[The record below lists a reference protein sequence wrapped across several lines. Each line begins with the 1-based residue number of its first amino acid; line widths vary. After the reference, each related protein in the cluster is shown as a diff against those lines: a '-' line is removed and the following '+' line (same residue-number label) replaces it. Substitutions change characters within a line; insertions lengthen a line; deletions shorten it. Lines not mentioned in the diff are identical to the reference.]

1 MDAPSQTS
9 GSTSAARRTSAPG
22 LSRNAL
28 RAWILLHK
36 WTSLVC
42 TAFLLVLCLTGLP
55 LIFHEELEDL
65 MGHSATLEAVAPG
78 TVPPTLDA
86 VVGGVLAQRP
96 GEVVQSLL
104 FEPDRPVVIVATA
117 PRVDG
122 SPREAH
128 MQPVDLRTG
137 KLAPPPPQREG
148 FIWFVHE
155 LHVRMFLG
163 LPGTLFLGAMGL
175 LFLAA
180 TVSGVVIYAPFMRKL
195 AFGAVR
201 TGQSRRLVWLD
212 LHNLLGIAT
221 AGWLLVVGVTG
232 VFNSLDEPLAHQW
245 RNGQLADMRAPYADA
260 PPLARLG
267 SLDAAVATARRAS
280 PDMEP
285 SVIAYPGSFFA
296 TPHHYNVFMRGAS
309 PVTERLLKPTLVDA
323 ETAVLTDTRDMPLHI
338 RALFLARPLHFG
350 DYAGLPLKVVWALLD
365 IVAIVVLVSGL
376 YLWWARAR
384 VPSAKRADDLISR
397 YGAEGAQ

>member
-1 MDAPSQTS
+1 MDAPSQAS
-9 GSTSAARRTSAPG
+9 GSTSAARRASAPG

-28 RAWILLHK
+28 RAWVLIHK

-42 TAFLLVLCLTGLP
+42 TAFLLMLCLTGLP

-65 MGHSATLEAVAPG
+65 TGHRAPLETVAPG

-86 VVGGVLAQRP
+86 VVDGVLAQRP
-96 GEVVQSLL
+96 GEVAQSLL
-104 FEPDRPVVIVATA
+104 FEPDLPVVIVATA
-117 PRVDG
+117 PRVDA

-148 FIWFVHE
+148 FIWFVRE

-163 LPGTLFLGAMGL
+163 LPGTLCLGAMGL

-195 AFGAVR
+195 TFGAVR
-201 TGQSRRLVWLD
+201 VGQSRRLVWLD

-245 RNGQLADMRAPYADA
+245 RNGQLAEMRAPYADA
-260 PPLARLG
+260 SPLARLG

-350 DYAGLPLKVVWALLD
+350 DYGGLLLKVVWALLD
-365 IVAIVVLVSGL
+365 IVAIIVLVSGL
-376 YLWWARAR
+376 HLWGARAR
-384 VPSAKRADDLISR
+384 IPAAVRANDLVR
-397 YGAEGAQ
+397 GQDGEGAR